1 MSQKSILNSTGENT
15 THKTILVDYIQKDK
29 KFLNN
34 YNDYK
39 INSSLV
45 SEITSKLDSAKM
57 VVVSAF
63 WCPDCR
69 NNVPKM
75 AKISEQLN
83 NWSFE
88 IMDRDDE
95 GVKEKY
101 SIKKIP
107 TFIIYDK
114 TGKELGRIIEN
125 PTSSSLEQDMVN
137 VLKTTE

>member
-1 MSQKSILNSTGENT
+1 MTQKSLLDSSEKKETS
-15 THKTILVDYIQKDK
+15 KTILFDYVQKDK

-39 INSSLV
+39 INLSLV
-45 SEITSKLDSAKM
+45 SEITSKIDSAKL

-75 AKISEQLN
+75 AKISEHLDK
-83 NWSFE
+83 WSFE
-88 IMDRDDE
+88 IMDREDE
-95 GVKEKY
+95 GVKEQY
-101 SIKKIP
+101 SIKNIP
-107 TFIIYDK
+107 TFIIYDNS
-114 TGKELGRIIEN
+114 GIELGRIIEN

-137 VLKTTE
+137 ILNNNQ